1 VSRAA
6 PIEKAPSYQ
15 GFFRSRPVSRSIG
28 IRCPRPSLG
37 LPEGGSD
44 ASRSLRFPALLQ
56 DRAAPGRPHLLGL
69 RARRDRLRALPEREW
84 DRRSAPGAAARPAA
98 LPRRR
103 GGAAAGNRQPGP
115 HGSGAQVLLRFCVEN
130 ETLDRDPALVL
141 RVPKKREALPDVLD
155 RREMARLLAVTER
168 NDVWKRH
175 YPARR
180 LLREL
185 GARPGDAE
193 WHSTTSENA
202 GSARSAVHDSR
213 GLGCGRWTRIGTG
226 SRLNA
231 TS

>member
-1 VSRAA
+1 MQAEVSDFLHYCRIERRRADLTCSA
-6 PIEKAPSYQ
+6 YERDVTACVRFLNESGIDDL
-15 GFFRSRPVSRSIG
+15 RLVRPPDLRRFLVAEAGRRPAIG
-28 IRCPRPSLG
+28 S
-37 LPEGGSD
+37 
-44 ASRSLRFPALLQ
+44 Q
-56 DRAAPGRPHLLGL
+56 
-69 RARRDRLRALPEREW
+69 ART
-84 DRRSAPGAAARPAA
+84 AAA
-98 LPRRR
+98 LKCFF
-103 GGAAAGNRQPGP
+103 
-115 HGSGAQVLLRFCVEN
+115 RFCVEN